1 MDHSSAFLES
11 TRKLFLYYK
20 TLGERTIT
28 QLDDAALHWQYNEES
43 NSIAVI
49 IKHLWGNML
58 SRWTDFLTSDG
69 EKAWR
74 KRDEEF
80 ENELPDRAV
89 LMARWEE
96 GWNCLF
102 GALDSLSGEDLD
114 RLIYIRNEGHTAMEA
129 ISRQLAHYAYHVGQI
144 VFVGKMIKNEAWQT
158 LSIARNRSG
167 AYNAAKFEQ
176 DPARRHFTDG
186 AGDML
191 GVVQ

>member
-1 MDHSSAFLES
+1 MEHSSPYLES

-20 TLGERTIT
+20 TLGERTIV

-58 SRWTDFLTSDG
+58 SRWTDFLNSDG
-69 EKAWR
+69 EKSWR

-80 ENELPDRAV
+80 ENELPDRTT

-96 GWNCLF
+96 GWICLF
-102 GALDSLSGEDLD
+102 EALDSLTQEDLD
-114 RLIYIRNEGHTAMEA
+114 HIVYIRNEGHTVMEA
-129 ISRQLAHYAYHVGQI
+129 INRQLAHYAYHVGQI
-144 VFVGKMIKNEAWQT
+144 VFIGKMVRNEDWQT

-167 AYNAAKFEQ
+167 AYNATKFEQ
-176 DPARRHFTDG
+176 DPGRRHFTDKEI
-186 AGDML
+186 
-191 GVVQ
+191 